1 MLGVLFKTKGTMT
14 QKEITINGK
23 TYPVVF
29 TVKTLIG
36 FEDVYGSSFF
46 GKDFRNLGQ
55 KTVLVY
61 AAIVAADE
69 KTDLK
74 LDDLM
79 NTEKAQ
85 TLDEIVDAFQVVDSL
100 AGEFFKKPAVEPDPE
115 PAEEKEGDDSKN

>member
-1 MLGVLFKTKGTMT
+1 MT

-23 TYPVVF
+23 TYPAVF
-29 TVKTLIG
+29 TMKTLIG

-74 LDDLM
+74 LEDLM
-79 NTEKAQ
+79 NADNNK
-85 TLDEIVDAFQVVDSL
+85 TLDEIVEAFKVVDSL
-100 AGEFFKKPAVEPDPE
+100 AGEFFKKPAVEPEPE
-115 PAEEKEGDDSKN
+115 PSEGKEGDDSKN